1 MNVDIYIIIG
11 TVWGTW
17 TTVRRGSRMFAGLV
31 VDGNKHP
38 VIGLLVTIFIA
49 LPMGAFIWFVVING
63 IIDSFKKKK

>member
-1 MNVDIYIIIG
+1 
-11 TVWGTW
+11 
-17 TTVRRGSRMFAGLV
+17 MFAGLV

-49 LPMGAFIWFVVING
+49 LPMSAFIWFVVVKV